1 MQCLPFSEEASRSLT
16 KSVMLYK
23 EHPLDVQL
31 YKTIRSQTEQ
41 LLYALPS
48 YLHLLDEEDCCEFFF
63 YCYDAI
69 DYFLSMYRE
78 GRLSYLGYLVQVV
91 KKRSRF
97 FISQKSSQTKK
108 EQLLAQCQYYEYTL
122 EEEDEVVEQAY
133 YHTSRSIEQTELTHL
148 PQLFL
153 SLLQPSTKP
162 HVMDTE
168 PLRKLKTALQRG
180 ANRKRFLIVL
190 SVSPDLAGTYL
201 LEDLASLLDVEEELL
216 SRYLNTACLMLEK
229 KQQCKTDFE
238 ALSNRHFR
246 RLLEIESEL
255 EREAD
260 EAKRAKLE
268 SLRQWTQRV
277 YKAKVEQ
284 IRGLEFNLSHSQI
297 GSLLN
302 VPKGT
307 VDSSVHYMK
316 RLISQCL
323 DET

>member
-1 MQCLPFSEEASRSLT
+1 MQSLPLSEEASLSLT
-16 KSVMLYK
+16 KAVMLYK
-23 EHPLDVQL
+23 EHPLDAQL
-31 YKTIRSQTEQ
+31 YQRIRSQTEQ
-41 LLYALPS
+41 LLYTLPS

-63 YCYDAI
+63 YCYNAI

-91 KKRSRF
+91 KRRSRF
-97 FISQKSSQTKK
+97 FISQRSSQTKK

-122 EEEDEVVEQAY
+122 EENDEVAEQASY
-133 YHTSRSIEQTELTHL
+133 YVCQAIPLTEVTLL
-148 PQLFL
+148 PQLFN
-153 SLLQPSTKP
+153 SLLSPTTKP
-162 HVMDTE
+162 HLMETE
-168 PLRKLKTALQRG
+168 PLRKLKAALQKG
-180 ANRKRFLIVL
+180 VNRKRFLIVL
-190 SVSPDLAGTYL
+190 SVSPDLAGFYL
-201 LEDLASLLDVEEELL
+201 LEDLASLLDVEVELL
-216 SRYLNTACLMLEK
+216 SKFLNTACLMLKK
-229 KQQCKTDFE
+229 KQKCKADFE
-238 ALSNRHFR
+238 VLSNRHFR

-255 EREAD
+255 ERE
-260 EAKRAKLE
+260 ENEEKRVKLE

-284 IRGLEFNLSHSQI
+284 IRNLEFNLSHSQI
-297 GSLLN
+297 GALLN

>member
-1 MQCLPFSEEASRSLT
+1 MQCLPFTEEASLSLT
-16 KSVMLYK
+16 KAVMLFK
-23 EHPLDVQL
+23 EHPEDAKL
-31 YKTIRSQTEQ
+31 YKSIRAQTEQ
-41 LLYALPS
+41 LLYTLPS

-97 FISQKSSQTKK
+97 FISQKSSQAKK
-108 EQLLAQCQYYEYTL
+108 EHLLAQCQYYEYTL
-122 EEEDEVVEQAY
+122 TEEDEVTEPAY
-133 YHTSRSIEQTELTHL
+133 YHACQAIEHTKVELL

-153 SLLQPSTKP
+153 SLLRPTTEV

-168 PLRKLKTALQRG
+168 PLRKLKAALQKG

-190 SVSPDLAGTYL
+190 SVSPDLAGMYL
-201 LEDLASLLDVEEELL
+201 LEDLASLLDVEVELL
-216 SRYLNTACLMLEK
+216 STFLNTACMMLEK
-229 KQQCKTDFE
+229 KQQCKADFE

-255 EREAD
+255 EREED
-260 EAKRAKLE
+260 ETKRAKLE

-277 YKAKVEQ
+277 YKAKIEQ
-284 IRGLEFNLSHSQI
+284 IKGMEFNLSHSQI
-297 GSLLN
+297 GLLLN